1 MSRNRGWLIRLY
13 NEHVK
18 DAIPLRKSMLKK
30 KVPNTKPMVIWP
42 HLWIMWKYIYVYKH
56 CV

>member
-13 NEHVK
+13 YEHVK

-30 KVPNTKPMVIWP
+30 KSANSKTYGNMALP
-42 HLWIMWKYIYVYKH
+42 LGYVNIH
-56 CV
+56 IRV

>member
-30 KVPNTKPMVIWP
+30 KSA
-42 HLWIMWKYIYVYKH
+42 KYKTYGNMAPPLDYVEIH
-56 CV
+56 ICV

>member
-13 NEHVK
+13 YEHVK

-30 KVPNTKPMVIWP
+30 KVPIPKHMVIWP
-42 HLWIMWKYIYVYKH
+42 YLWGM
-56 CV
+56 